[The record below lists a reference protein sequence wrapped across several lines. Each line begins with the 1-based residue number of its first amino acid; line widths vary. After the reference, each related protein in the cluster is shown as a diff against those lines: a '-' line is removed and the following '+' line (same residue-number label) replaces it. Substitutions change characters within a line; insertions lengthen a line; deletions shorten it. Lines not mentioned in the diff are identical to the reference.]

1 MPLRDL
7 PSFHRDAL
15 RTGFLQHLT
24 REHAAGL
31 LDDEEYRLLQLLAA
45 PPQTPTSAAYWRLD
59 GLDALSAEGQAL
71 PLDSSVFIS
80 DRAARVFLYNPD
92 IGLQRLVDRHQAKG
106 EILKKLGQPSTAL
119 AYVRYATPEQ
129 QGWLAT
135 RQFVQVQVNLLD
147 VPLFDHLMLTL
158 NSNLN
163 RALWQMHQL
172 LSNQPEAEQAI
183 SITLNRAFK
192 GSAHR
197 PGSIGYL
204 APYADAAATPAPL
217 DDLLLDLLREPQARF
232 SGQWFIN
239 DRASSD
245 EATPG
250 TALQRAREILPK
262 QCQRILEHYWSNAP
276 AGKPSRREQLASL
289 LRCRLQHVIEQAH
302 QQGALGAL
310 EYRNLSS
317 WLTPGDTPLLRTYAV
332 ALMAADQPAILLDA
346 LLVIASGNPYDAPC
360 FTYSARHGLERFPS
374 AKALLASIS
383 APHSRPH
390 WLECAAPGQRLR
402 LSKLAFD
409 NCQLVA
415 LAAPGLQP
423 FVDSLLDGQRQ
434 RLAANLA
441 QPSGIDLHA
450 CFQQARELGAL
461 LDPQLADLAPL
472 NPARPSLRVLQQ
484 VAATLANPASTASEP
499 HLLQQLLD
507 DYGLM
512 QSQRPGLRAITQAL
526 LHLHLGGLL
535 TPQVPLTAITVR
547 PAAAQATQPLHALAW
562 HFVAAQQAA
571 RPVMQRYQLVAES
584 VDSDE
589 LATRLPWSVLEQAL
603 NKVAQALPLRLE
615 KILARDAQYTQAYQR
630 RLRSL
635 CLTLE
640 RRLPGAAQRPPP
652 TWLSSA
658 FPGPATT
665 VQRYSDL
672 LAGFEQ
678 GLAAGLPASEL
689 ERLAHDHDSLDR
701 GMQALQRLDD
711 LALDL
716 QQGSQLPEWL
726 SNASTAQRQH
736 YLQAL
741 LGSLASGSG
750 ARDYLFEVP
759 TLDQYSREH
768 LQKQLD
774 LDFGHASLH
783 ADDIQVTSNRWIA
796 APVAIGQ
803 IPSAI
808 PAAYERHRQ
817 SLVSYAQ
824 NHFHDWQNPILH
836 IELATGAQ
844 PPKALNASYLRNL
857 VRQVDIGSRYQLL
870 LRATFEPS
878 DAHYEQRLK
887 LFCQQLPGQLL
898 ETAWRARLQGALD
911 DRGLAC
917 IQQLMLMPQSSSRA
931 AIDGGKVELMPL
943 LLQCADLAPDPV
955 PGLCLISPGSQGP
968 LLLYCPHEASAPLR
982 QFRHEQDL
990 LQQLKTDQALQQLLL
1005 SRLPPDTR
1013 KRYAHGGFSE
1023 PHLPVILES
1032 DFDLPWSRP
1041 APPHLVLRPI
1051 QGNILRWLFLDNVQ
1065 QLQAMAKAQLSTA
1078 DKVRWQAFTQ
1088 LLGELWQT
1096 VSLFLPGRL
1105 GSLLA
1110 CWQVELAAVQALD
1123 SIGRHH
1129 WSEALAQLGL
1139 GLVQALLLGA
1149 NASAGEPKAQFW
1161 NNVRKLA
1168 QYDTTLRHYE
1178 APGQE
1183 LASLQLD
1190 PSTQVYRTVTGEDC
1204 FVDLN
1209 SRIYH
1214 ARESASHWYLQTRN
1228 GEPGPRLL
1236 LATNKRWLID
1246 PAQPLPLEYGGA
1258 LSNLSGRFSRW
1269 RASRADTVILA
1280 VGMRRIQRLFPG
1292 HARKIRDAHR
1302 IAVHHLVTCHSNLDR
1317 ASAAQLS
1324 PETAQILETFFEL
1337 PQVTDDI
1344 LELVRSNVQ
1353 KLLAKM
1359 LATQYSP
1366 LHSQRYVLGSDA
1378 NAPAGTLAFVLPFDY
1393 SGQVFLLDDFFNFS
1407 PSSYLPLKLIY
1418 HPEEAADMTRAMTIL
1433 HEFSHLACETRDI
1446 RYLDGTTPYADWL
1459 VPGDVRTRIE
1469 GLHQDA
1475 FSARTPANQLF
1486 VVQTPAGQLR
1496 DLQAGDRSGLRLILE
1511 ITGAQDL
1518 NDARLAFYSDVK
1530 KRVRIMLANADSLI
1544 LLIYQLSRTLH
1555 P

>member
-7 PSFHRDAL
+7 PCFHRDVL
-15 RTGFLQHLT
+15 RAGFLQHLNLAHT
-24 REHAAGL
+24 AGL
-31 LDDEEYRLLQLLAA
+31 LDDEEYRQLPLLAPTA
-45 PPQTPTSAAYWRLD
+45 GTPAYSGHWRLD
-59 GLDALSAEGQAL
+59 GLDALTAQSQAL
-71 PLDSSVFIS
+71 PLDSSVLIS
-80 DRAARVFLYNPD
+80 DSASRVFLYNPD
-92 IGLQRLVDRHQAKG
+92 IGLQRFVDRHQAMA
-106 EILKKLGQPSTAL
+106 EILKQLSQPSTAL

-129 QGWLAT
+129 QEWLAT
-135 RQFVQVQVNLLD
+135 RQFVQLQVNLLD
-147 VPLFDHLMLTL
+147 LPLFDHLMLTL

-183 SITLNRAFK
+183 SNTLNRVLK
-192 GSAHR
+192 GSPHG
-197 PGSIGYL
+197 PGSFGYL
-204 APYADAAATPAPL
+204 APYATSTPATL
-217 DDLLLDLLREPQARF
+217 DDLLLDLLREPQAGF
-232 SGQWFIN
+232 SGQWLIN
-239 DRASSD
+239 GQPSSD
-245 EATPG
+245 HSTPG
-250 TALQRAREILPK
+250 TALLRAREILAK
-262 QCQRILEHYWSNAP
+262 QCQRILEQYWSNAP

-289 LRCRLQHVIEQAH
+289 LRCRLQLALEQVH
-302 QQGALGAL
+302 RQGALGSL
-310 EYRNLSS
+310 DYRNLSN
-317 WLTPGDTPLLRTYAV
+317 WLNPGDTPLLRTCTI
-332 ALMAADQPAILLDA
+332 ALMDEDQPAMFLDA
-346 LLVIASGNPYDAPC
+346 LLVIASSNSHDEPC
-360 FTYSARHGLERFPS
+360 FTYSARYGLERFPS
-374 AKALLASIS
+374 AKALLASIN
-383 APHSRPH
+383 APLSRTR
-390 WLECAAPGQRLR
+390 WLDCAAPGQRLH
-402 LSKLAFD
+402 LSKLALT
-409 NCQLVA
+409 QSKLVA
-415 LAAPGLQP
+415 LAASGVQP
-423 FVDSLLDGQRQ
+423 FVDNLLDGQRQ
-434 RLAANLA
+434 RLVASLT
-441 QPSGIDLHA
+441 QPNGIDLHA
-450 CFQQARELGAL
+450 CFQQARELGSM
-461 LDPQLADLAPL
+461 LDPQLDDLAPL
-472 NPARPSLRVLQQ
+472 SPARPSLSVLQQ
-484 VAATLANPASTASEP
+484 VAANLASPASVGSEA

-507 DYGLM
+507 DYGHM
-512 QSQRPGLRAITQAL
+512 QTQRPGLRAITQAL
-526 LHLHLGGLL
+526 LQLHLGGLL
-535 TPQVPLTAITVR
+535 ATQLPLTAITVR
-547 PAAAQATQPLHALAW
+547 PTAAHAHATQPLHALAW
-562 HFVAAQQAA
+562 RYVAAQQSA
-571 RPVMQRYQLVAES
+571 RPVTQRYQLSTES
-584 VDSDE
+584 ADANE
-589 LATRLPWSVLEQAL
+589 LATRLPWIVVDQGLR
-603 NKVAQALPLRLE
+603 KVAQALPLRLE

-630 RLRSL
+630 RLLSL
-635 CLTLE
+635 CLALE

-652 TWLSSA
+652 TWLSA
-658 FPGPATT
+658 GFPGSAIT

-689 ERLAHDHDSLDR
+689 ERLAQGHDSLDR
-701 GMQALQRLDD
+701 GLQALQRLSD

-716 QQGSQLPEWL
+716 QQSNQLPDWL
-726 SNASTAQRQH
+726 GKASSTQRRH

-759 TLDQYSREH
+759 TLEQYSRDH
-768 LQKQLD
+768 LQTQLD
-774 LDFGHASLH
+774 LDFGPAGLR
-783 ADDIQVTSNRWIA
+783 AEDIQVTSNRWIA

-803 IPSAI
+803 IPSAF

-836 IELATGAQ
+836 IEPATGVQ
-844 PPKALNASYLRNL
+844 LPNTLNARYLLNL
-857 VRQVDIGSRYQLL
+857 VRQLDIGGRYQLL
-870 LRATFEPS
+870 LRSIFDPS
-878 DAHYEQRLK
+878 DAHYQTRLQ

-898 ETAWRARLQGALD
+898 EIAWRARLQGTLD

-931 AIDGGKVELMPL
+931 AVDGGKVELMPL

-968 LLLYCPHEASAPLR
+968 LLLYCPYEASAPLR

-990 LQQLKTDQALQQLLL
+990 LQQLKTDQTLQQLLL

-1023 PHLPVILES
+1023 PHLPVIIES

-1041 APPHLVLRPI
+1041 APPHLVLQPI
-1051 QGNILRWLFLDNVQ
+1051 QGNILHWLFLDNAQ
-1065 QLQAMAKAQLSTA
+1065 QLQAMAKAQLSSA

-1088 LLGELWQT
+1088 LLGDLWQT

-1110 CWQVELAAVQALD
+1110 FWQVELAAVQVLD
-1123 SIGRHH
+1123 SIGRRH

-1139 GLVQALLLGA
+1139 GLVLALPFGW
-1149 NASAGEPKAQFW
+1149 NASTGEPKAQFW
-1161 NNVRKLA
+1161 NSVRKLA
-1168 QYDTTLRHYE
+1168 QYDTTLLHYE

-1183 LASLQLD
+1183 LAALQLD
-1190 PSTQVYRTVTGEDC
+1190 PSTQVYRAAEGEDR
-1204 FVDLN
+1204 FIDLN

-1214 ARESASHWYLQTRN
+1214 VRQSGSRWYLQIGN

-1236 LATNKRWLID
+1236 LDANRRWLID

-1258 LSNLSGRFSRW
+1258 LSHLSGRFSRW
-1269 RASRADTVILA
+1269 RASRANTVILA

-1302 IAVHHLVTCHSNLDR
+1302 IAVHDLVTCHSNLDR
-1317 ASAAQLS
+1317 ASATQLS
-1324 PETAQILETFFEL
+1324 AETAQILEAFFEL

-1359 LATQYSP
+1359 LATHYSP
-1366 LHSQRYVLGSDA
+1366 SHSQRYVLGTDA
-1378 NAPAGTLAFVLPFDY
+1378 NAPAGSMAFVLPFDF

-1407 PSSYLPLKLIY
+1407 PSSYLPLQMIY
-1418 HPEEAADMTRAMTIL
+1418 RPEEAADMTRAMTLL

-1459 VPGDVRTRIE
+1459 VPGEERTRLA

-1486 VVQTPAGQLR
+1486 VVQTPAGRLR
-1496 DLQAGDRSGLRLILE
+1496 DLQAIDRNGLRRILD
-1511 ITGAQDL
+1511 ITGAQNL
-1518 NDARLAFYSDVK
+1518 HDARLTFYSDVN
-1530 KRVRIMLANADSLI
+1530 KRVRIILANADSLV